1 MNDRRVVYIEHAKA
15 VRRYLHAIDRR
26 EDIESSASWRASPR
40 YMEFIEI
47 AETLVIRS
55 REELRQIREELKKS
69 QNLYDK
75 VYYYTIVEKQK
86 QGYAAKMLGYS
97 ERQIRRYQREIEE
110 NIRKSVSE

>member
-1 MNDRRVVYIEHAKA
+1 MTGRVVYIEHAKA

-26 EDIESSASWRASPR
+26 EDIESSAAWRRSPR
-40 YMEFIEI
+40 YLEFVEV
-47 AETLVIRS
+47 AETLVMRS

-86 QGYAAKMLGYS
+86 AEYIAKMTGYS
-97 ERQIRRYQREIEE
+97 RRQICRYQRQIEE
-110 NIRKSVSE
+110 KIKESVSE